1 MERIDSIMLS
11 ALNVLAVELQKQ
23 VERSGDDESVHQSLI
38 RIRELIEFLNRVRSP
53 DIDTK
58 KTFS

>member
-38 RIRELIEFLNRVRSP
+38 RIRELIEFLNRVKSP